1 MHLHHILRFIC
12 CARKFWQVLYIPAL
26 WNLGLCVRFTIF
38 FLLYCEWT
46 KLKFRPSPFPTR
58 TVSLGGGGGRILYT
72 VIAWLCCLFYK
83 WSLSHRKMRL
93 LIQKDRNISEKS
105 LWNCRAVKAVKRYE
119 WRWIW
124 LWKTYPSLSQWFL
137 YYYSAF
143 RLNDHNTA
151 VGYLQWNQV
160 ELGTTRSKLWCFIV
174 IGVRVVGQKSL
185 PARQAHFN
193 TYKAVPRS
201 RQ

>member
-1 MHLHHILRFIC
+1 MCQIYDLLPVILWVKKTKISANSISYKEC
-12 CARKFWQVLYIPAL
+12 
-26 WNLGLCVRFTIF
+26 F
-38 FLLYCEWT
+38 FDW
-46 KLKFRPSPFPTR
+46 K
-58 TVSLGGGGGRILYT
+58 GGWRILYT
-72 VIAWLCCLFYK
+72 VIVCLCCLFYK
-83 WSLSHRKMRL
+83 GSLSHQKMRL
-93 LIQKDRNISEKS
+93 LIQNDRNISEKS
-105 LWNCRAVKAVKRYE
+105 LRNCRAVKAVKRYE

-124 LWKTYPSLSQWFL
+124 LWKTFPSLCQWSL

-160 ELGTTRSKLWCFIV
+160 EFGTTRSKSWCFIV
-174 IGVRVVGQKSL
+174 IGVTVVGQKSL

-193 TYKAVPRS
+193 TYRKVPRS